1 MSNILIALFAYVID
15 KIFGEFAF
23 FTTTNFKHPI
33 VAIGEIITFFEDKF
47 YKDSVIRGVLLVVFV
62 VGSMGIASI
71 AVKLFLAEF
80 HTLLYIIASSVI
92 ASMFLAHKMLYD
104 SVRNIITSQDKKEAI
119 SQLVSRDV
127 ENMSQSDIN
136 KAAIETYAENL
147 SDGVIA
153 PLFYLLIFG
162 LPGIIIYKSINTLD
176 SMVGYKN
183 ERYEKYGKAAAKLD
197 DIANFI
203 PSRITAA
210 LIMLLSGKKN
220 DFEFIE
226 DAKKH
231 ESPNAG
237 YPITAMAQALGI
249 KLGGPTSYFGRLK
262 AKAYFGEGREEITSL
277 DVERALEFRNKID
290 AALLTTLMLLFSVLS
305 VMF

>member
-1 MSNILIALFAYVID
+1 MSNILIALFAYIID
-15 KIFGEFAF
+15 RIFGEFAF

-33 VAIGEIITFFEDKF
+33 VAIGEVITYFEEKF
-47 YKDSVIRGVLLVVFV
+47 YKNSILRGVFLVGFV
-62 VGSMGIASI
+62 VVIIGIAAIS
-71 AVKLFLAEF
+71 VNLFLAEL
-80 HTLLYIIASSVI
+80 HTLLYIIASSLI
-92 ASMFLAHKMLYD
+92 ASMFLAHRMLYD
-104 SVRNIITSQDKKEAI
+104 SVKEVLFSKDKKSAI
-119 SQLVSRDV
+119 AKLVSRDV
-127 ENMSQSDIN
+127 ENMSESDIN

-153 PLFYLLIFG
+153 PIFYLLIFG
-162 LPGIIIYKSINTLD
+162 LPGIIIYKTINTLD

-183 ERYEKYGKAAAKLD
+183 ERYEKYGKAAARLD

-203 PSRITAA
+203 PSRITAV
-210 LIMLLSGKKN
+210 LIMFLSNNANNFAFK
-220 DFEFIE
+220 E

-249 KLGGPTSYFGRLK
+249 KLGGSTSYFGRLK
-262 AKAYFGEGREEITSL
+262 AKAHFGEGREEITSL
-277 DVERALEFRNKID
+277 DVKQALEFRGKVD
-290 AALLTTLMLLFSVLS
+290 AAILATLLLLLSVLS